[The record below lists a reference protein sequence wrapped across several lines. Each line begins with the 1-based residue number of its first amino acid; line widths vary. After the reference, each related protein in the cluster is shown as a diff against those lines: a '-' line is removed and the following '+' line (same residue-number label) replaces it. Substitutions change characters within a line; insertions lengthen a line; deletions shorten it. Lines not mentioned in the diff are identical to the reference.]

1 MNLRSLIGTFV
12 ILIATA
18 NAACARVAPPASEE
32 QATGAPTPAA
42 VSRLTSQSPGAVW
55 DDGLAEVA
63 VYDGRWIIYGKE
75 RIFEARLIT
84 AKEAFD
90 ESRGVK
96 ADPPYEGRAIR
107 DVLKENL
114 VMEIPT
120 DNYPYRFLRTT
131 FVSRDNSDLLLKATV
146 GSQEWCGNTFHL
158 FRAGAGQPSY
168 EFHSYFDGEGDS
180 SVALAV
186 RPGDLFRDQL
196 FSTLRFVA
204 PGFGERHIRL
214 WPSWISNHARP
225 MTPVDAVIRDAGS
238 DTIAAVGRE
247 WMCRRIA
254 IEAAGLLTES
264 YWYSLGPSLILVRYE
279 SSDGRSFLL
288 KQIERRDYWTR
299 P

>member
-1 MNLRSLIGTFV
+1 MKIRSVIGTFV

-18 NAACARVAPPASEE
+18 NAACARVAPPDTEERGAS
-32 QATGAPTPAA
+32 TPTPAA
-42 VSRLTSQSPGAVW
+42 VSRLATQRPDTVW

-63 VYDGRWIIYGKE
+63 VYDGRWVIYGKE
-75 RIFEARLIT
+75 RSFEARLIT

-107 DVLKENL
+107 DVLKENF

-131 FVSRDNSDLLLKATV
+131 FVSRDNPDLLIKATV
-146 GSQEWCGNTFHL
+146 GSQEWCGNTFHAYS
-158 FRAGAGQPSY
+158 RGDRPTYQY
-168 EFHSYFDGEGDS
+168 HSYFDGEGDS
-180 SVALAV
+180 TISLDV

-196 FSTLRFVA
+196 ISSLRFVA
-204 PGFGERHIRL
+204 QGFDERRVRL

-238 DTIAAVGRE
+238 ETIAAAGRE
-247 WMCRRIA
+247 WPCRRVA
-254 IEAAGLLTES
+254 VEAAGLTET
-264 YWYSLGPSLILVRYE
+264 YWYSNGGTPILVRYQA
-279 SSDGRSFLL
+279 SDGRSFLL

-299 P
+299 